1 MNRRDSLKYLASG
14 TLATGFLFSSCEW
27 MSKDAVVKSLWKYKY
42 GRTPEEI
49 IHDNNLL
56 SQQFFDAEEINLIED
71 LGNIIIPPNSNG
83 NIKEAEVVD
92 FIEFI
97 AKELIELQQPLRFG
111 LSELNKRSI
120 NDFQKNFIDLNFDE
134 KQKLLDPI
142 AYPEEVSEVLIDQA
156 NFFSLLRDLVVTG
169 YFTSE
174 VGINDLG
181 YVGNQPNVWDG
192 VPKEIL
198 LKHNLEYD
206 PEWESKFLNIEK
218 RNDIAKWDEKG
229 NLIS

>member
-1 MNRRDSLKYLASG
+1 M
-14 TLATGFLFSSCEW
+14 
-27 MSKDAVVKSLWKYKY
+27 
-42 GRTPEEI
+42 
-49 IHDNNLL
+49 
-56 SQQFFDAEEINLIED
+56 
-71 LGNIIIPPNSNG
+71 
-83 NIKEAEVVD
+83 
-92 FIEFI
+92 
-97 AKELIELQQPLRFG
+97 IELQQPLRFG

-120 NDFQKNFIDLNFDE
+120 NNFQKNFIDLNFDE

-206 PEWESKFLNIEK
+206 PEW
-218 RNDIAKWDEKG
+218 
-229 NLIS
+229 

>member
-1 MNRRDSLKYLASG
+1 
-14 TLATGFLFSSCEW
+14 
-27 MSKDAVVKSLWKYKY
+27 MSKDAVVKSLWKYKD

-56 SQQFFDAEEINLIED
+56 SQQFFDAEEINLIKD

-120 NDFQKNFIDLNFDE
+120 NNFQKNFIDLNFDE

-142 AYPEEVSEVLIDQA
+142 AYPE
-156 NFFSLLRDLVVTG
+156 
-169 YFTSE
+169 
-174 VGINDLG
+174 
-181 YVGNQPNVWDG
+181 
-192 VPKEIL
+192 
-198 LKHNLEYD
+198 
-206 PEWESKFLNIEK
+206 
-218 RNDIAKWDEKG
+218 
-229 NLIS
+229 

>member
-1 MNRRDSLKYLASG
+1 M
-14 TLATGFLFSSCEW
+14 
-27 MSKDAVVKSLWKYKY
+27 
-42 GRTPEEI
+42 
-49 IHDNNLL
+49 
-56 SQQFFDAEEINLIED
+56 
-71 LGNIIIPPNSNG
+71 
-83 NIKEAEVVD
+83 
-92 FIEFI
+92 
-97 AKELIELQQPLRFG
+97 IELQQPLRFG

-229 NLIS
+229 KLIS